1 MIEICQK
8 VTPSCYKSKIR
19 LLLSHC
25 SSVATHTVSWKIA
38 LGVTDV
44 WALID
49 WKSLS
54 FRLRGADLRCVFI
67 HSFPPLTS
75 LFHLRLSA
83 LHLISLKW
91 KGGTESVFFLFEPW
105 GFCPLQPTIDRMPS
119 GRTAFQLLP
128 FLLPLRCTF
137 QFYSSLPALPLIPSE
152 PSDVPH
158 VTQLLE
164 WLPAETALLG
174 FAPVAVDGAM
184 AHHLRHCPYH
194 FRLFKTELV
203 SSQELPESHYGQP
216 LQSLKILGAASS
228 SSLSS

>member
-1 MIEICQK
+1 MFEHWLTEKASHSDYVEQISG
-8 VTPSCYKSKIR
+8 VFLVIR
-19 LLLSHC
+19 
-25 SSVATHTVSWKIA
+25 
-38 LGVTDV
+38 
-44 WALID
+44 
-49 WKSLS
+49 
-54 FRLRGADLRCVFI
+54 
-67 HSFPPLTS
+67 FPPWRLYFTSGYLLCIWFLWNGKVGLS
-75 LFHLRLSA
+75 LFFFCC
-83 LHLISLKW
+83 
-91 KGGTESVFFLFEPW
+91 FFLFEPW
-105 GFCPLQPTIDRMPS
+105 GFCPLQPTINRMPS

-174 FAPVAVDGAM
+174 FAPLAVDGAM

-228 SSLSS
+228 SSL

>member
-105 GFCPLQPTIDRMPS
+105 DFCPLQPTIDWMPS

>member
-1 MIEICQK
+1 MFEHWLTEKASHSDYVEQISG
-8 VTPSCYKSKIR
+8 VFLVIR
-19 LLLSHC
+19 
-25 SSVATHTVSWKIA
+25 
-38 LGVTDV
+38 
-44 WALID
+44 
-49 WKSLS
+49 
-54 FRLRGADLRCVFI
+54 
-67 HSFPPLTS
+67 FPPWRLYFTS
-75 LFHLRLSA
+75 GYLLCIWFLWNGKVGLILF
-83 LHLISLKW
+83 
-91 KGGTESVFFLFEPW
+91 FFLFEPW
-105 GFCPLQPTIDRMPS
+105 GFCPLQPTIDQMPS

-174 FAPVAVDGAM
+174 FAPLAVDGAM

-228 SSLSS
+228 SSL